1 MTDPSSAPD
10 PAQKSQAARQTQAA
24 VKDPSALR
32 PETDLVRV
40 IGAASAKVIQQA
52 FGYTTAGELLMHLPR
67 RYVDVGE
74 ITPITALALGE
85 DATVVATVTHASQR
99 RMHNRRGF
107 LLEVEVEDQDP
118 ESAGRLRMTFFNG
131 FQAAKELLPGARAV
145 FSGQVEDYRGQ
156 TQLSHPEYTLLGQDD
171 EAEARPFPVYP
182 SSGKLSQLRLRR
194 TMATVLD
201 GVSEGGFP
209 DPVPGDVRARRRLP
223 GLVSALESVH
233 RPRQIPEAYAARRRF
248 AFEEA
253 LLLQTVLAERRLENA
268 GRSAVPR
275 PGSADGL
282 LAAFDAALPFTL
294 TQGQVE
300 VGAELARDLARPHP
314 MNRLVQGEVGSG
326 KTLVALRAMLQVID
340 SGGQAAMLAP
350 TEVLA
355 SQHAATLRRMLG
367 ELALAGQLGG
377 AERATTVEL
386 LTGSLPAARRREVL
400 LNAASGRAGIVVG
413 THALLGD
420 QVQFAELGLVVVDEQ
435 HRFGVEQRDKLRGG
449 GEGDGQTPHT
459 LVMTATPIPRTVAM
473 TVFGDV
479 ETSILKGLPANRAP
493 VRTFVVPVQLPA
505 WRERLFSLMREQ
517 IDAGHQAYVV
527 VPRIT
532 EDPAEED
539 ATRARG
545 ADQADA
551 APLQRTALETM
562 EQVLRA
568 HPALQGV
575 RIGTLHGKLA
585 AEQKAA
591 AMADFES
598 GRTQLLLATT
608 VVEVGVDVANATV
621 MAIIDAESFGISQL
635 HQLRGRIGRGGFPG
649 TCLLVTTLEHEHP
662 AVERLEAVAAT
673 SDGFELAEKDL
684 ETRREGDILGASQ
697 SGGRSTLKILRV
709 MRDAK
714 VIAQARED
722 AAEVVV
728 PGWRERHPHLAAAVE
743 ARLDTSEA
751 AYLERG

>member
-1 MTDPSSAPD
+1 MT
-10 PAQKSQAARQTQAA
+10 KAA
-24 VKDPSALR
+24 VRDPSALR
-32 PETDLVRV
+32 PGTDLVRV

-52 FGYTTAGELLMHLPR
+52 FGYTTAGELLAHLPR

-74 ITPITALALGE
+74 ITPITALSLGE

-107 LLEVEVEDQDP
+107 LLEVEVQDEDPD
-118 ESAGRLRMTFFNG
+118 SAGRLRMTFFNG

-145 FSGQVEDYRGQ
+145 FSGLVDDYRGQ

-194 TMATVLD
+194 TMATILD
-201 GVSEGGFP
+201 GVSQDGFP
-209 DPVPGDVRARRRLP
+209 DPIPERVRVARGLP
-223 GLVSALESVH
+223 GLVAALESVH
-233 RPRQIPEAYAARRRF
+233 RPREIPEAYAARHRF

-275 PGSADGL
+275 PGVADGL
-282 LAAFDAALPFTL
+282 LAAFDAALSFTL
-294 TQGQVE
+294 TPGQVQ
-300 VGAELARDLARPHP
+300 VGGELSRDLARPHP

-367 ELALAGQLGG
+367 ELALGGQLGG
-377 AERATTVEL
+377 AERATRVEL

-400 LNAASGRAGIVVG
+400 LAAASGEAGIVVG

-420 QVQFAELGLVVVDEQ
+420 QVQFADLALVVVDEQ
-435 HRFGVEQRDKLRGG
+435 HRFGVEQRDKLRA
-449 GEGDGQTPHT
+449 EEQTPHT

-493 VRTFVVPVQLPA
+493 VRTFVVPMQLPA
-505 WRERLFSLMREQ
+505 WRERLFALMREQ
-517 IDAGHQAYVV
+517 IDAGHQVYVV

-532 EDPAEED
+532 EDPADDD
-539 ATRARG
+539 ATRVRG
-545 ADQADA
+545 SDQADTA
-551 APLQRTALETM
+551 GLQRTALETM

-575 RIGTLHGKLA
+575 RIGTLHGKLSSD
-585 AEQKAA
+585 QKAA

-598 GRTQLLLATT
+598 GHTQLLLATT

-649 TCLLVTTLEHEHP
+649 TCLLVTTLEHDHP

-673 SDGFELAEKDL
+673 SDGFVLAEKDL

-709 MRDAK
+709 MRDAT

-722 AAEVVV
+722 AAELVT
-728 PGWRERHPHLAAAVE
+728 PGWRERYPHLAAAVA
-743 ARLDTSEA
+743 ARLDDSEA

>member
-1 MTDPSSAPD
+1 M
-10 PAQKSQAARQTQAA
+10 R
-24 VKDPSALR
+24 DPSALR
-32 PETDLVRV
+32 PGTDLVRV
-40 IGAASAKVIQQA
+40 IGASSAKVIQQA
-52 FGYTTAGELLMHLPR
+52 FGYTTAGELLTHLPR

-74 ITPITALALGE
+74 LTPITALVLGE

-107 LLEVEVEDQDP
+107 LLEVEVEDEDP

-201 GVSEGGFP
+201 GVGQDGFP
-209 DPVPGDVRARRRLP
+209 DPIPEDVRGRRRLP
-223 GLVSALESVH
+223 GLVDALESVH
-233 RPRQIPEAYAARRRF
+233 RPRQIPEAYAARHRF
-248 AFEEA
+248 AYEEA

-275 PGSADGL
+275 PGTPDGL

-294 TQGQVE
+294 TEGQVE
-300 VGAELARDLARPHP
+300 VGAELARDLSLAHP

-355 SQHAATLRRMLG
+355 AQHAATLRRMLG

-377 AERATTVEL
+377 SERATRVEL

-400 LNAASGRAGIVVG
+400 LAAASGTAGIVVG

-435 HRFGVEQRDKLRGG
+435 HRFGVEQRDKLR
-449 GEGDGQTPHT
+449 EGDGPTPHT

-479 ETSILKGLPANRAP
+479 ETSILKGLPAHRAP
-493 VRTFVVPVQLPA
+493 VRTFVVPLQLPA
-505 WRERLFSLMREQ
+505 WRERLFTLMREQ
-517 IDAGHQAYVV
+517 TLAGHQVYVV

-532 EDPAEED
+532 EDSAEED
-539 ATRARG
+539 AGRARDS
-545 ADQADA
+545 DQAET
-551 APLQRTALETM
+551 APPQRTALETM

-575 RIGTLHGKLA
+575 RIGTLHGKLPP
-585 AEQKAA
+585 EQKAA

-608 VVEVGVDVANATV
+608 VVEVGVDVPNATV
-621 MAIIDAESFGISQL
+621 MAIVDADSFGISQL

-649 TCLLVTTLEHEHP
+649 TCLLVTSLEHEHP

-673 SDGFELAEKDL
+673 SDGFVLAEKDL
-684 ETRREGDILGASQ
+684 ETRREGDILGANQ
-697 SGGRSTLKILRV
+697 SGVRSTLKILRV
-709 MRDAK
+709 MRDAT
-714 VIAQARED
+714 VIGEARQD
-722 AAEVVV
+722 ATELVA
-728 PGWRERHPHLAAAVE
+728 PGWRERYPHLAAAV
-743 ARLDTSEA
+743 ASRLDSSEA